1 MRRIRF
7 DNGRMPMLQRLYI
20 KDVAIIDELNVE
32 FGAGLN
38 IITGETG
45 AGKSIIIGAV
55 GLLLGERA
63 KSDLIRQGART
74 AVVEGWFDVPSSLFS
89 DLLNESFEIQ
99 NDGLI
104 LRRELQLS
112 GKSRC
117 FVNDSPVPLA
127 LLSAIGD
134 VLVDMHGQHEHQNL
148 LKVDRHLAVL
158 DAFCGDGG
166 LLADVRE
173 SFKRCRNIEEELL
186 ALHHQETQYRQQRD
200 LLEFQV
206 QEIEK
211 AAPQPGEEEILEKDE
226 RLLQN
231 SERIAQATKQLAG
244 MLYEDEGSVAERLAA
259 ASGLLSGL
267 VSADSA
273 FEKWAKEVE
282 SMRIAVEETV
292 RAAESHGRKVEFNP
306 QRLEEIRERLS
317 WFSRLKK
324 KYGGSMQSVLSFLE
338 ESKTKL
344 GKMDTVGDA
353 IRENETLLEK
363 EKARFSGFCVKLSDL
378 RRKTAAELEVKIAG
392 ALAELG
398 LKNGIFEVRLR
409 RKPDPEGLVQMEDRQ
424 NYQAT
429 AQGVDSAEFY
439 VSLNPGEEPKPLSQ
453 VASGGEISRIMLA
466 LKTVLAEADRV
477 PVLIFDEIDTGIS
490 GRTARVVGNNLRD
503 VSRKHQVL
511 CITHLAQIAS
521 LADRHFRV
529 AKDVVNNRSRTTVRP
544 LERDERVAE
553 IAKLIGG
560 ETVTESA
567 LQSAR
572 ELLGS

>member
-1 MRRIRF
+1 
-7 DNGRMPMLQRLYI
+7 MLQRLYI

-32 FGAGLN
+32 FARGLN

-45 AGKSIIIGAV
+45 AGKSIIMGAV

-63 KSDLIRQGART
+63 KPDLIRQGSQT
-74 AVVEGWFDVPSSLFS
+74 AVVEGWFDVPTSLFS
-89 DLLNESFEIQ
+89 DLLSESFDIQ
-99 NDGLI
+99 DDGLI
-104 LRRELQLS
+104 LRREVLAS
-112 GKSRC
+112 GRSRC

-134 VLVDMHGQHEHQNL
+134 VLVDLHGQHEHQNL
-148 LKVDRHLAVL
+148 LRVERHLAVL
-158 DAFCGDGG
+158 DAFCGDDG
-166 LLADVRE
+166 LMAEVRE
-173 SFKRCRNIEEELL
+173 SYKRCRAVEEELL

-211 AAPQPGEEEILEKDE
+211 AAPQPGEDEVLERDE

-231 SERIAQATKQLAG
+231 SERIVQTAKQLAG
-244 MLYEDEGSVAERLAA
+244 MLYEDEGSVAERLATA
-259 ASGLLSGL
+259 TGLLSGL
-267 VSADSA
+267 VPADPT
-273 FEKWAKEVE
+273 FEKWAKEAE
-282 SMRIAVEETV
+282 SARITIEETV
-292 RAAESHGRKVEFNP
+292 RSVESYSQKVEFNP

-317 WFSRLKK
+317 LFGRLKK
-324 KYGGSMQSVLSFLE
+324 KYGGSMQNVLAFLE
-338 ESKTKL
+338 DARSKL
-344 GKMDTVGDA
+344 GRMDSVGEA
-353 IRENETLLEK
+353 IRSNESLLES
-363 EKARFSGFCVKLSDL
+363 EKARFSGLCAGLSAL
-378 RRKTAAELEVKIAG
+378 RRKTASALQTKIAA

-398 LKNGIFEVRLR
+398 LKNGIFEVRLKNR
-409 RKPDPEGLVQMEDRQ
+409 PDANGLVRIEGQ
-424 NYQAT
+424 NYQAS
-429 AQGVDSAEFY
+429 AQGMDAVEFF
-439 VSLNPGEEPKPLSQ
+439 VSLNPGEEPKPLAQ

-490 GRTARVVGNNLRD
+490 GRTARVVGNNLKE
-503 VSRKHQVL
+503 VSRKHQVV

-521 LADRHFRV
+521 LADRHFCV
-529 AKDVVNNRSRTTVRP
+529 EKDVVENRSRTRVRP
-544 LERDERVAE
+544 LEPDERIAE

-572 ELLGS
+572 ELLNA